1 MTNRLLMPNDA
12 VRQADIRRP
21 DGLTRR
27 YTGGIVTPADAH
39 DERALR
45 EFGATSAGLGTWAT
59 TDGRKRCECGFAS
72 FFATCSRCGRHC
84 PKETPCPSEST
95 AE

>member
-21 DGLTRR
+21 DGTKRR
-27 YTGGIVTPADAH
+27 YNGSIVTPSDTH

-45 EFGATSAGLGTWAT
+45 EFGATLAGLGMWAGKVGRRC
-59 TDGRKRCECGFAS
+59 TDCNFAS
-72 FFATCSRCGRHC
+72 FFATCGRCGGDC
-84 PKETPCPSEST
+84 PKETSCPSPST
-95 AE
+95 EA

>member
-21 DGLTRR
+21 DGTQRR
-27 YTGGIVTPADAH
+27 YSGSIVTPADRH

-45 EFGATSAGLGTWAT
+45 EFGATVAGLGVWAGSR
-59 TDGRKRCECGFAS
+59 GRRCSACGFAS
-72 FFATCSRCGRHC
+72 FFARCGRCGGHC
-84 PKETPCPSEST
+84 PKEEETPTP
-95 AE
+95 

>member
-27 YTGGIVTPADAH
+27 YTGGIVTPVDRH

-45 EFGATSAGLGTWAT
+45 EFGATAAGLGTWADRSST
-59 TDGRKRCECGFAS
+59 GRRCEDCGFLGY
-72 FFATCSRCGRHC
+72 FATCGRCGGHC
-84 PKETPCPSEST
+84 PKET
-95 AE
+95 